1 MIKNITGYN
10 LGVIV
15 LSFFIHMGGKAQEKG
30 LFNDSLEIGIVE
42 HIGETIPLDLSF
54 RNEKDSVVILRDLIN
69 KPTILNFVYFDC
81 PGICSPLLSGITEV
95 VEKSDLRIG
104 EDYQVMTI
112 SFDYHDNPVKAR
124 QKKANFLKK
133 HGQKSA
139 GGWMYLTGD
148 SVNIYKIVKAVGFK
162 YKKAGVDFIHPAA
175 IMAVSPHGKL
185 TRYLYGVT
193 FLPLDFK
200 MAVYESQ
207 QEFARPGIAKTLL
220 LCYAY
225 DPVGKR
231 YVLDVLKVSGTIIIF
246 ILVLFV
252 ITLVLKSKLQNKK
265 AVQK

>member
-1 MIKNITGYN
+1 MKMIKNRTRYN
-10 LGVIV
+10 LGVLV
-15 LSFFIHMGGKAQEKG
+15 LFFFIHMSGKAQEKG

-54 RNEKDSVVILRDLIN
+54 RNEKDSIVKLRDLIN

-95 VEKSDLRIG
+95 VEKSDLKIG
-104 EDYQVMTI
+104 EDYQIITI

-139 GGWMYLTGD
+139 GGWFYLTGD
-148 SVNIYKIVKAVGFK
+148 SVNIFKIVNAVGFK
-162 YKKAGVDFIHPAA
+162 YKKAGVDYIHPGA

-185 TRYLYGVT
+185 TRYLYGIT

-200 MAVYESQ
+200 MAIYESQ
-207 QEFARPGIAKTLL
+207 QEVARPSIAKTLL

-252 ITLVLKSKLQNKK
+252 ITLVLKSKFKNKK
-265 AVQK
+265 A